1 MKVKEYLQALG
12 ISEGSCINLT
22 FNVARYDAML
32 RDMRYHTTPIRT
44 VWEWKNS
51 PVMND
56 IVLNTKSVHMSWLS
70 GVDWNH
76 AINSNQIMSL
86 LVVQRDELLKNY
98 NEKQADELEQFIT
111 SKIMQEIES
120 GNNPWNQNK

>member
-1 MKVKEYLQALG
+1 MKVKEYLKALG

-22 FNVARYDAML
+22 FNVAEYNAKRG
-32 RDMRYHTTPIRT
+32 DMRYHTTPIRT

>member
-22 FNVARYDAML
+22 FNVAEYNAKRG
-32 RDMRYHTTPIRT
+32 DMSYYTTPIRT
-44 VWEWKNS
+44 VWEWKDCS
-51 PVMND
+51 IMDD
-56 IVLNTKSVHMSWLS
+56 IVLNPKSVHMAWVS
-70 GVDWNH
+70 GVDWNR
-76 AINSNQIMSL
+76 AIQNNQIMSL
-86 LVVQRDELLKNY
+86 LVVERGELLKKY
-98 NEKQADELEQFIT
+98 HEKQADELERFIT